1 MEPFIL
7 FGDQHTQT
15 LIWSTIIIIAIC
27 VAANFANN
35 SSQSILTKII
45 GLSLL
50 VFEATKPFIYIFSL
64 FNSFGLTRNKTGF
77 NETCYAPTAC
87 FPAKRTIGVCV

>member
-50 VFEATKPFIYIFSL
+50 IFEATKPFIYIF
-64 FNSFGLTRNKTGF
+64 GF
-77 NETCYAPTAC
+77 DKPWEEYLPLHMCNFSAVL
-87 FPAKRTIGVCV
+87 IGVFYLAERGIKCF

>member
-50 VFEATKPFIYIFSL
+50 ILKQLNHSFTFSDL
-64 FNSFGLTRNKTGF
+64 INRGKSTYLHMCNFSAVL
-77 NETCYAPTAC
+77 
-87 FPAKRTIGVCV
+87 IGVFYLAERGIKCF